1 MRGGRDF
8 RLLLVSTIASGIG
21 SWLAYVALVVDIT
34 DRTHD
39 ARWIGALLL
48 AEFLPSV
55 FFGFVAGPLLDRL
68 PRRAILVG
76 ADVARA
82 AIFVALPFA
91 PSALAVVGL
100 ALAAGIATSFFRP
113 AVYAS
118 VPNVVEPEELPAAN
132 ALLQTADNL
141 TWAAGALVGGALVA
155 LFGPG
160 PAYLVNTA
168 SFVVSALLLLRIR
181 RPLQEAAVA
190 TSGHF
195 RDIADGIS
203 VVVHSRP
210 LLTVLSAWS
219 VVMLGSAA
227 VNVAE
232 VFLARDVFHAGDW
245 GYGLLLASGAL
256 GLAAGSLAGGGL
268 VSSHGVRGPYTIAI
282 AVMGAG
288 LVAAS
293 VAPNVWIACACAAVA
308 GAGNGTAVVC
318 NAVLVQR
325 GSPDALRGRA
335 FAVLMS
341 VGNAVLGVGLVL
353 AGIFTEAYGARAAW
367 AAAGGLC
374 ALGALVAVLLLPR
387 QDHAA
392 LPVAARGAS

>member
-1 MRGGRDF
+1 VRGGRDF
-8 RLLLVSTIASGIG
+8 RLLLAATIASGIG
-21 SWLAYVALVVDIT
+21 SWLAYVALVVDVT
-34 DRTHD
+34 DRTDD
-39 ARWIGALLL
+39 ARWIGVLLL

-55 FFGFVAGPLLDRL
+55 VFGFVAGPLLDRL
-68 PRRAILVG
+68 PRRGILVG
-76 ADVARA
+76 ADLARA
-82 AIFVALPFA
+82 GIFLCLPFA

-100 ALAAGIATSFFRP
+100 ALGAGIATSFFRP

-118 VPNVVEPEELPAAN
+118 VPNVVEPEDLPAAN
-132 ALLQTADNL
+132 GLLQTADNL
-141 TWAAGALVGGALVA
+141 TSAGGALAGGVLVA
-155 LFGPG
+155 LFGPD
-160 PAYLVNTA
+160 PAYVVNTA

-190 TSGHF
+190 TAGHL
-195 RDIADGIS
+195 RDLAAGIS

-210 LLTVLSAWS
+210 LLTVLAAWS

-232 VFLARDVFHAGDW
+232 VFLARDVFGSGDF
-245 GYGLLLASGAL
+245 GYGLLVASGAV
-256 GLAAGSLAGGGL
+256 GLAAGSLSGGGL
-268 VSSHGVRGPYTIAI
+268 VAAYGVRGPYTVAI

-288 LVAAS
+288 LAAAS
-293 VAPNVWIACACAAVA
+293 VAPNVWVASACAVVA
-308 GAGNGTAVVC
+308 GAGNGAAVVC

-353 AGIFTEAYGARAAW
+353 AGIFTEVFGARAAW

-374 ALGALVAVLLLPR
+374 ALGALVAALMLAR
-387 QDHAA
+387 DDRAA
-392 LPVAARGAS
+392 VPVAAGGAS